1 MGFAYSCSR
10 RSVQSNGTTT
20 RTSIEISS
28 CFALLPLQLFVRDD
42 KLNNNDTRM
51 PTSLVA
57 PSFKSTDETRFIQHN
72 EIDRKTFQP
81 HKTRHFSCLA
91 AKFYIWLVKYF
102 SWKFFSWKIHD
113 SFAKQL
119 AGFLKVFSC
128 CWNVSKYPLFFA
140 HLNLLSYARLRANSE
155 NYTN

>member
-113 SFAKQL
+113 YWACFVRKTASWLFK
-119 AGFLKVFSC
+119 GVFLLLKCFKVS
-128 CWNVSKYPLFFA
+128 S
-140 HLNLLSYARLRANSE
+140 LLRSP
-155 NYTN
+155 